1 MFSVILYMLRQTVD
15 NRAPLLLFP
24 SFSPSYC
31 DVSEARSYFASTILI
46 FVGATGNQTLAG
58 EAKLHK
64 MLCEFWDPL
73 K

>member
-1 MFSVILYMLRQTVD
+1 MLRHFAVVL
-15 NRAPLLLFP
+15 PPYPIHL
-24 SFSPSYC
+24 FSPSYC
-31 DVSEARSYFASTILI
+31 DASQARSYFTSTILV

-58 EAKLHK
+58 EAKLRK